1 MYQLCKLSFIIQAP
15 NGLKRLSPMTNAS
28 PSSGLLLQL
37 SHQSAIKQK
46 YSSSSTTDLSDT
58 NLPDP
63 AIAPPVSASFSIP
76 PEDAQRLDDSD
87 NAHAWPAAKVTAVR
101 SYKSK
106 KAGLSLPFHQPP
118 TAVYSTTSASEAE
131 DIPLPRPLLLSK
143 SLSSSKT
150 SLHSQASVSRDHR
163 RTNPATATRE
173 HSNDFITLKPSSREA
188 GHSSRSHRVA
198 VVEVSTGSSVLRRG
212 RSRSSV
218 ASARSSASDKTLTN
232 STENLSTTGD
242 ATATGR
248 TGSRRSLSVAPDTS
262 RELSLSVDIDY
273 ADLVATQAPPTEYYI
288 SGAEPWNIAAAGNHG
303 DEDFAAAANVNKR
316 SSSRERQLTS
326 SVTSESKVQSDKIN
340 GLSNIAEKVLRD
352 TKKQR
357 QAIELLHSRSIV
369 IGDSPIASSSNN
381 NNNNSPLIGQLP
393 SNVTSLSTSREAATA
408 VAVPPKSNSAAPVS
422 AESATSSKHLL
433 FQHPHHQFQ
442 QQQQQRVSPS
452 AERTIVLTGRQ
463 RAVSETGLG
472 EQKRLSVAG
481 GDVTPPPDAQQST
494 TRLSLTNGRVS
505 SPAAAVPRSP
515 SQQQSPRLLSLLGN
529 TPGNHGDSRPGSA
542 AGDSRTPSTPV
553 AAATT
558 LISNNNAVTPVIKT
572 PGQKNAKPTRNVTFH
587 DVVDTIS
594 LSSVSDISALESN
607 SGLGNINNPVLFSYL
622 GNGRETDH
630 ATWSPGINKTTTAS
644 QPPSSLPSSKHL
656 GSVES
661 NVEKTMP
668 VGITSVGTN
677 SAAAAGIVNAANNN
691 SVLTD
696 QLIDG
701 KKDNELHHIGSR
713 GIISPSTRADSAG
726 NLVNSKPVNTNK
738 PSAATAS
745 PASSAS
751 SASLTQII
759 KKQMSSN
766 FEEKPVKPLPSTDN
780 KVKVASHGHEVMD
793 LQPTATVSFAT
804 AAIEQ
809 TSLSKTAATSVTMST
824 EPDEMGSAQDLRRRS
839 LQIFQNRQQYR
850 NNNEQSKSNIN
861 NSHQPHSQSPVHAR
875 SGSSS
880 STASNISS
888 RRTPLAKEPTP
899 QASPADVKTPA
910 FSSARQSAIK
920 PPSPSWLQQ
929 QQLQQQQQRKG
940 DDRDSAN
947 HFTDSDYMSNGSE
960 NGGVVVGG
968 QPQLPDH
975 VTTTAGNS
983 SVRPWYATS
992 DTESVS
998 SYSGLDTAP
1007 PTLASNGVG
1016 PYSNGRT
1023 PSVANSNSAI
1033 ARAHANSKPAREK
1046 VILERGL
1053 QISRC

>member
-1 MYQLCKLSFIIQAP
+1 MQAP
-15 NGLKRLSPMTNAS
+15 NGLKRLSPMTSAS

-63 AIAPPVSASFSIP
+63 AIAPHVFASFSIP

-87 NAHAWPAAKVTAVR
+87 NAHAWPAVKVTAAR

-106 KAGLSLPFHQPP
+106 KTSLSLPFHQPP

-163 RTNPATATRE
+163 RANPATATRE
-173 HSNDFITLKPSSREA
+173 DGNDFITSKPSSREA
-188 GHSSRSHRVA
+188 GHSSRSHKVA
-198 VVEVSTGSSVLRRG
+198 VGEASTGSSALRRG

-242 ATATGR
+242 ASASGR
-248 TGSRRSLSVAPDTS
+248 TGSKRSLSVAPDIS
-262 RELSLSVDIDY
+262 HELSLSVDIDY
-273 ADLVATQAPPTEYYI
+273 ADFVTTQAPPTEYYI

-303 DEDFAAAANVNKR
+303 DEDFSAAANVNKR

-326 SVTSESKVQSDKIN
+326 SVKSESKVHSDKIN

-369 IGDSPIASSSNN
+369 IGDSSTVSSSNN
-381 NNNNSPLIGQLP
+381 NNNNSLPIGQLP
-393 SNVTSLSTSREAATA
+393 SNVTSLSTNREAAA
-408 VAVPPKSNSAAPVS
+408 VAFPPKSNSDAPVS

-442 QQQQQRVSPS
+442 QQQQQVSPN

-463 RAVSETGLG
+463 RAMSESGLG

-494 TRLSLTNGRVS
+494 TRLSVTNARVS

-515 SQQQSPRLLSLLGN
+515 SQQQSPRLSLLGN

-542 AGDSRTPSTPV
+542 AGDSKTPSTPI
-553 AAATT
+553 AAVTT
-558 LISNNNAVTPVIKT
+558 LSNNNAVTPVIKA
-572 PGQKNAKPTRNVTFH
+572 PGQKNIKPTRNVTFH

-607 SGLGNINNPVLFSYL
+607 SGLSNISNPVLFGYL
-622 GNGRETDH
+622 GHGRESDY
-630 ATWSPGINKTTTAS
+630 ATKSPGINKTTTAS

-661 NVEKTMP
+661 NIDKTGP

-677 SAAAAGIVNAANNN
+677 SAAAAGIVNAANNH

-701 KKDNELHHIGSR
+701 KKDNELHIGSH

-726 NLVNSKPVNTNK
+726 NVVNSKPVNTNK

-766 FEEKPVKPLPSTDN
+766 FEEKPVKPLPPTDN
-780 KVKVASHGHEVMD
+780 KVKVASQGHEVKD
-793 LQPTATVSFAT
+793 LQPTTTVPVIAPSAT

-809 TSLSKTAATSVTMST
+809 TPLSKTAATRVTMAT
-824 EPDEMGSAQDLRRRS
+824 EPDEMGSAQDLRRKS

-850 NNNEQSKSNIN
+850 NNNEQSKNNIN
-861 NSHQPHSQSPVHAR
+861 NTHQHRSQSPVAR

-888 RRTPLAKEPTP
+888 RRTPLAKEPIP
-899 QASPADVKTPA
+899 QASPADAKTLA
-910 FSSARQSAIK
+910 FPSTRQSVIK

-929 QQLQQQQQRKG
+929 QQQQQRKG

-960 NGGVVVGG
+960 NGGVMVSG
-968 QPQLPDH
+968 QPQLPDR
-975 VTTTAGNS
+975 VTTPVGNS

-992 DTESVS
+992 DTESVC
-998 SYSGLDTAP
+998 SYSGHDLAP
-1007 PTLASNGVG
+1007 PTLVNNGVG

-1033 ARAHANSKPAREK
+1033 TRAHASSKPAREK